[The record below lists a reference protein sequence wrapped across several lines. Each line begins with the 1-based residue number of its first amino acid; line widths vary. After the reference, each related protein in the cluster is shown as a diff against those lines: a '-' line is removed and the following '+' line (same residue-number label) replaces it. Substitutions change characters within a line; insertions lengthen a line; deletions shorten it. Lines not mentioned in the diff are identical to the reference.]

1 MRPPATGLC
10 TTLLALAL
18 AGCATAPPP
27 PGVLVAP
34 ERFAQAVV
42 AGVTTKAQLAA
53 ALGRTKAVVFD
64 SGYEAWLYQW
74 PAGTGR
80 YTELVV
86 LVGPDGIVRK
96 TRRRDP

>member
-1 MRPPATGLC
+1 MKAAALRLGAP
-10 TTLLALAL
+10 LLALAM

-27 PGVLVAP
+27 PGALVSP

-42 AGVTTKAQLAA
+42 PGVTTKAQLVAT
-53 ALGRTKAVVFD
+53 LGSTRAVVFD
-64 SGYEAWLYQW
+64 SGYEAWLYQS
-74 PAGTGR
+74 PAGAGR

-96 TRRRDP
+96 TRRRNP